1 MPVWIF
7 KPKFKI
13 LYFTQ
18 CIPPT
23 GLSKLLSFYRYVP
36 ICTNIHIEYC
46 YLVLLRD
53 SPPLLLWKLLFSEFH
68 VRYIKRFWGKKRQ
81 GKKHQDSE
89 KSSTLQEEERR
100 WLCDLFCW
108 YTMLWAGHYGHPAGL
123 WAFAVWPAPRWG
135 HVACIISPLQALSLW
150 QVNDHICSASASP
163 LLPYKTRVYQIKA
176 HSFDQIWSLAPK
188 GPRHKRAGW
197 CCVLNAEELSA
208 LCLETQ
214 QGAANTGSLQPHGDL
229 NSQSSCLSYI
239 QWIIQ
244 VRHFDYDFT

>member
-1 MPVWIF
+1 MYTSAPTF
-7 KPKFKI
+7 I
-13 LYFTQ
+13 LNTATLFCYVTHHLCCFGN
-18 CIPPT
+18 CCF
-23 GLSKLLSFYRYVP
+23 LSSMLGILKGF
-36 ICTNIHIEYC
+36 
-46 YLVLLRD
+46 
-53 SPPLLLWKLLFSEFH
+53 
-68 VRYIKRFWGKKRQ
+68 G

-150 QVNDHICSASASP
+150 QVNDHICSASP

-176 HSFDQIWSLAPK
+176 HSFDQVWSLAPK
-188 GPRHKRAGW
+188 GPGHKRAGW
-197 CCVLNAEELSA
+197 CCALNAEELSA